1 MHLVTFIAHPDDAAF
16 TCGGTLVKHADHG
29 DDVTIAYMTRGE
41 WGGGDNAEKRGEV
54 REQEARAFAD
64 EIGGEAV
71 FLDEKDG
78 RIAETLE
85 TRFEIVETVRRLNP
99 DAVITWYPDDPHPD
113 HRITSQ
119 LVQDACFQ
127 AGTMGMEIAH
137 DPIERP
143 DIYFVG
149 KPSTTFEPTKY
160 VDISEYMDQK
170 ISALYKH
177 ETEIERL
184 EEERGYGD
192 VGELVRTRAAAYGQ
206 ECGVPYAE
214 GFIPNQSHAADRLH

>member
-1 MHLVTFIAHPDDAAF
+1 MHLLTFIAHPDDAAF
-16 TCGGTLVKHADHG
+16 TCGGTLAKHANRG
-29 DDVTIAYMTRGE
+29 DEVTIAYMTRGG
-41 WGGGDNAEKRGEV
+41 WGGGDNEEERGRIREK
-54 REQEARAFAD
+54 EARAFAD
-64 EIGGEAV
+64 EIGGNAV
-71 FLDEKDG
+71 FMDEKDG

-85 TRFEIVETVRRLNP
+85 TRFEIVEMIREQNP

-119 LVQDACFQ
+119 LVQDGCFQ
-127 AGTMGMEIAH
+127 AGTMGIEMEY

-143 DIYFVG
+143 EVYFVG
-149 KPSTTFEPTKY
+149 KPSTSFDPTKFI
-160 VDISEYMDQK
+160 DITEVIDQK
-170 ISALYKH
+170 VSALYKH

-206 ECGVPYAE
+206 TCGVSFAE
-214 GFIPNQSHAADRLH
+214 GFIPNQTSAEDYIE